1 MKFLRNKKVLVLS
14 PQSWGKM
21 RISKHHYAL
30 KLAALGNEVCF
41 VNPPLDRSHAAD
53 VKWEDECRFYL
64 IRDLFFTI

>member
-53 VKWEDECRFYL
+53 VKWEDGVQVLSYPRP
-64 IRDLFFTI
+64 FFTI

>member
-41 VNPPLDRSHAAD
+41 VNPPLDR
-53 VKWEDECRFYL
+53 
-64 IRDLFFTI
+64 